1 MRSSKFAHMDPTD
14 THTDVPPDDQELSQD
29 SLYGYV
35 PTEYVCI
42 MFISLFA
49 VSTGMCFIEQTC
61 FRASSAEEALVSHTC
76 RGELLLAHQVAAP
89 YSLFRGRHGGA
100 GMGRP
105 PLVQY
110 LAAEQGSL
118 HHAVSVHL
126 PYTAVRPDHL
136 LDCLSQSSR
145 PRRSSVL
152 CSYCLSGSPN
162 VWGAVWQALATV
174 VCSHIP
180 HLRESSCVF
189 SYRKA

>member
-1 MRSSKFAHMDPTD
+1 MASSNLTSECVPLKSRTLNPTD
-14 THTDVPPDDQELSQD
+14 THTDVPPHDQELSQD

-35 PTEYVCI
+35 PTKYVCI
-42 MFISLFA
+42 VFISLFA
-49 VSTGMCFIEQTC
+49 VSTGTYLTEKKY
-61 FRASSAEEALVSHTC
+61 FRPAEAFVSHTC

-152 CSYCLSGSPN
+152 CSSCLSGSPN
-162 VWGAVWQALATV
+162 VW
-174 VCSHIP
+174 
-180 HLRESSCVF
+180 ESSTAG
-189 SYRKA
+189 SRRGGMLAYSSPA